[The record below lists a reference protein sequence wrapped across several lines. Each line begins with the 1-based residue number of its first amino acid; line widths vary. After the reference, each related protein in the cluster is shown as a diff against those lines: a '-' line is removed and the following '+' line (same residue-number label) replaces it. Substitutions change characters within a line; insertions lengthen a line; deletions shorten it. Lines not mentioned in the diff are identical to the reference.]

1 MEDKDSLIGK
11 KMKGFKFSGHTV
23 GYNFAMDNYIGVI
36 GTIKSVRSDTVTV
49 KFPNYDTWSYPYPE
63 ILNHLV
69 VEEELT
75 IEQILN
81 NIKNL
86 TKQI

>member
-11 KMKGFKFSGHTV
+11 EIKGFKFSGYPTYIPHMQPYEGVV
-23 GYNFAMDNYIGVI
+23 GKITFQDHN
-36 GTIKSVRSDTVTV
+36 VTQIR
-49 KFPNYDTWSYPYPE
+49 FPNGRSYNYPYPE
-63 ILNHLV
+63 SLNHLV

-81 NIKNL
+81 NIKKL
-86 TKQI
+86 TSEL